1 MSRKIVCLRFVTL
14 LFQIFLAKMFYFYF
28 KKNKAFPSLKAP
40 LFLTKRKKQFKMRS
54 GHYAP
59 LNLPCNRIQGLTNF
73 NPYKK
78 HSFQNVSQSSSSSS
92 SLPSRRKEFWQVS
105 SFIHKQAERLHLQIV
120 SSKTLAGAG
129 SLDINVGFK
138 SCSCIDHPLVSG
150 EGRFCKLHKDFFQT
164 LSL

>member
-1 MSRKIVCLRFVTL
+1 MH
-14 LFQIFLAKMFYFYF
+14 
-28 KKNKAFPSLKAP
+28 N
-40 LFLTKRKKQFKMRS
+40 
-54 GHYAP
+54 GHYAS

-92 SLPSRRKEFWQVS
+92 PPSKRKEFWQVS
-105 SFIHKQAERLHLQIV
+105 SFIHKQASVQGKQFALHWHQLSLLHAERLQLQIV

-129 SLDINVGFK
+129 SLDINVSFK

-150 EGRFCKLHKDFFQT
+150 EGKFCKLHTPTSSKHVLGNSPF
-164 LSL
+164 